1 MTGQDSWP
9 TALGAGRKWP
19 PTAVG
24 AALIVGS
31 AIAFALDGPVARAAY
46 QQGLDPAAFGF
57 WRASAGMM
65 VLGGCAVDG
74 RDLGGRDT
82 PAESCRDA
90 SVPEVV
96 DALGQRDA
104 FSPGA
109 GAARPCLGAVDTG
122 EDATA
127 GTCPAGFQVCA
138 EQTGQR
144 RGDGD
149 SAPFPRGET

>member
-9 TALGAGRKWP
+9 TGLGAGRKWP

-65 VLGGCAVDG
+65 VLGGCLAARLRPG
-74 RDLGGRDT
+74 ALAAIRRMGGR
-82 PAESCRDA
+82 PPCAWCWR
-90 SVPEVV
+90 
-96 DALGQRDA
+96 LW
-104 FSPGA
+104 PGWA
-109 GAARPCLGAVDTG
+109 
-122 EDATA
+122 
-127 GTCPAGFQVCA
+127 
-138 EQTGQR
+138 
-144 RGDGD
+144 
-149 SAPFPRGET
+149 